1 MPRLSYT
8 LLLSIFFP
16 VIAIWIGIKCI
27 RVPAFRKNVMQRF
40 AWVKPIKGR
49 NIWVHCAS
57 VGEIKAATQLIVG
70 IIKDHPKHNIVITTT
85 TPTGKDA
92 ANDLFGDSVI
102 HSYFPLDLPII
113 TNRFIAKINPEM
125 VIILEREIWPNLL
138 NSLKNKQVPVL
149 LINAR
154 LSKGSFKKY
163 LKISPRLIN
172 EALNNFRY
180 IATQD
185 IDSLNRYVRLG
196 ANPKFINNIGNIKF
210 DIHQNPN
217 KIDTNLSQIIG
228 DRQVVV
234 FASTHK
240 GEDELIIEKLSSLI
254 KFKPVVIIVPRH
266 PERFDEVY
274 NLAKRNGL
282 SIIRKTSGMFVGNNQ
297 ILLGDTMDEMLN
309 YLSVSDIVFMG
320 GSLNDTGG
328 HNMLEP
334 ALLSKPIMFG
344 PNVENFKDISEDL
357 LNNNAAVK
365 VCDVEE
371 LFQSIGKLLDNP
383 ELCASM
389 GKNANEYLISNRGSI
404 KKAQKIINEHGW
416 T

>member
-185 IDSLNRYVRLG
+185 IASLNRYVRLG
-196 ANPKFINNIGNIKF
+196 ANPKFINNIGNILMRLLANALIYQSKYSMT
-210 DIHQNPN
+210 IH
-217 KIDTNLSQIIG
+217 
-228 DRQVVV
+228 
-234 FASTHK
+234 H
-240 GEDELIIEKLSSLI
+240 
-254 KFKPVVIIVPRH
+254 
-266 PERFDEVY
+266 
-274 NLAKRNGL
+274 
-282 SIIRKTSGMFVGNNQ
+282 
-297 ILLGDTMDEMLN
+297 
-309 YLSVSDIVFMG
+309 
-320 GSLNDTGG
+320 
-328 HNMLEP
+328 
-334 ALLSKPIMFG
+334 
-344 PNVENFKDISEDL
+344 
-357 LNNNAAVK
+357 
-365 VCDVEE
+365 
-371 LFQSIGKLLDNP
+371 
-383 ELCASM
+383 
-389 GKNANEYLISNRGSI
+389 
-404 KKAQKIINEHGW
+404 
-416 T
+416 